1 VILVD
6 TSVLIDFFKGAH
18 HEKTQALRT
27 ILQRSIP
34 FGINS
39 FIYQEVLQGAKT
51 EKEYRLLKRYLE
63 VQRFY
68 HPKDPVVSFARA
80 AKIYFDCRRR
90 GVTLR
95 STIDC
100 IVAQIAIENDLLL
113 LHKDGDFD
121 AIAKFVPLKIYQL

>member
-1 VILVD
+1 MILVD

-18 HEKTQALRT
+18 HEKTQSFRT
-27 ILQRSIP
+27 FLKRSFP

-39 FIYQEVLQGAKT
+39 FFYQEVLQGAKT
-51 EKEYRLLKRYLE
+51 EKEYRLLRRYLE

-80 AKIYFDCRRR
+80 AKIYFDCRRK

-95 STIDC
+95 STIEC

-121 AIAKFVPLKIYQL
+121 AIAKLVPLKVYQL